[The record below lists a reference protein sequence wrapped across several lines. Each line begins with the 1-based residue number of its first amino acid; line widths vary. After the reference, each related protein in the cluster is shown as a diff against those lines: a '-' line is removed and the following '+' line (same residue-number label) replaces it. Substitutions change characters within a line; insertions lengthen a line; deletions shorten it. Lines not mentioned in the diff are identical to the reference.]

1 MLRNSALVIGTLGAC
16 LAMGATASAG
26 TTNVPNRR
34 AATGDG
40 RWIADQGD
48 GTYRNPV
55 LAGDYSDPDAVRVG
69 DDFYLVSSSFT
80 DVPGLP
86 VLHSRDLVNWTL
98 IGHALNRVPPDDHY
112 RTVRRGGGVW
122 APTIR
127 HRQGRFVIYYPDP
140 DRGIFMVSAVDP
152 KGPWS
157 KPVLVDDTYGAIDPA
172 PFWDDDGTG
181 WLAYA
186 FARSRAG
193 KVNLIAIKRLNAQ
206 GTRTEGVERIIIDAD
221 RMPKV
226 ATSLGPR
233 PWQTTEGPKLY
244 KRDGWY
250 YVFAPS
256 GSVKGGWQG
265 VFRSRRITGP
275 YEGRNV
281 MDQGRSAINGP
292 HQGAWIDTPGGEDW
306 FLHFQD
312 RDAYGRIVYLQPMR
326 WKNGWPVIGAD
337 PDGDGRGEPV
347 ITHRKPNLSAQPLAA
362 PIADDEFDGGYSLAW
377 QFGSNPASEWAG
389 VKDGWLRLKSV
400 TGSPDLYETGA
411 VFSQKLPGLS
421 FCASTLMRLMPLR
434 IGERGGLAVHG
445 VNFAWIGLENRPE
458 GLRVV
463 QVRKQDERPGTVIME
478 TTGPVLK
485 QDRIWLKVCAR
496 PVSIDVP
503 APDFT
508 PYWPSML
515 RDTRMATSFSYSLDG
530 TTYVELGAPFE
541 ARQGRWV
548 GAQIGL
554 FGQAATGTPAA
565 VATTVGNAQ
574 FDWWRIGH

>member
-1 MLRNSALVIGTLGAC
+1 MLRGTSLVALAASFAASVGA
-16 LAMGATASAG
+16 A
-26 TTNVPNRR
+26 P
-34 AATGDG
+34 DQG
-40 RWIADQGD
+40 RWMPDQGD

-98 IGHALNRVPPDDHY
+98 IGHALRHVPPGDHY
-112 RTVRRGGGVW
+112 RTPRRGGGVW
-122 APTIR
+122 APAIR
-127 HRQGRFVIYYPDP
+127 HHGGRFLIYYPDP
-140 DRGIFMVSAVDP
+140 DHGIFMVSAMDP

-157 KPVLVDDTYGAIDPA
+157 DPVLVDDTKGAIDPA
-172 PFWDDDGTG
+172 PFWDDDGKG
-181 WLAYA
+181 WLSYA
-186 FARSRAG
+186 FAKSRAG
-193 KVNLIAIKRLNAQ
+193 KANLIALKRLDAQ
-206 GTRTEGVERIIIDAD
+206 GVKTDGPERIIIDAD
-221 RMPKV
+221 HMPKV
-226 ATSLGPR
+226 ATSVGLR

-250 YVFAPS
+250 YVFVPS

-265 VFRSRRITGP
+265 VFRSRTITGP
-275 YEGRNV
+275 YKGRNV
-281 MDQGRSAINGP
+281 MDKGGTVINGP

-312 RDAYGRIVYLQPMR
+312 RDAYGRIVHLQPMR
-326 WKNGWPVIGAD
+326 WKNGWPVIGVD
-337 PDGDGRGEPV
+337 RDGDGRGEPV
-347 ITHRKPNLSAQPLAA
+347 LAHRKPNLPAQPATA
-362 PIADDEFDGGYSLAW
+362 PIADDEFDDGYSLAW
-377 QFGSNPASEWAG
+377 QFGSNPASDWSRVQEG
-389 VKDGWLRLKSV
+389 QLRLKSV

-411 VFSQKLPGLS
+411 VLSQKLPGLA
-421 FCASTLMRLMPLR
+421 FCANTLMRFAPLR

-458 GLRVV
+458 GMRMV
-463 QVRKQDERPGTVIME
+463 QMRKEGSQPGMPIVE
-478 TTGPVLK
+478 TAGPVLK
-485 QDRIWLKVCAR
+485 QDRIWLKACAT
-496 PVSIDVP
+496 PVGVDVP

-515 RDTRMATSFSYSLDG
+515 RDTRMAVRFSYSLDG
-530 TTYVELGAPFE
+530 AHYVELGPTFE

-554 FGQAATGTPAA
+554 FAQAPIGTAAA
-565 VATTVGNAQ
+565 VATTVGYAQ
-574 FDWWRIGH
+574 FDWWRIGR

>member
-26 TTNVPNRR
+26 TTNVPDRR
-34 AATGDG
+34 AATEDG

-122 APTIR
+122 APAIR

-140 DRGIFMVSAVDP
+140 DRGIFTVSAVDP

-157 KPVLVDDTYGAIDPA
+157 EPVLVDDTHGAIDPA

-186 FARSRAG
+186 FAKSRAG
-193 KVNLIAIKRLNAQ
+193 KANLIAIKRLNAQ
-206 GTRTEGVERIIIDAD
+206 GTKTEGAERIIIDAD

-250 YVFAPS
+250 YVFVPS

-275 YEGRNV
+275 YQGRNV
-281 MDQGRSAINGP
+281 MDQGGSAINGP
-292 HQGAWIDTPGGEDW
+292 HQGAWVDTPGGEDW

-312 RDAYGRIVYLQPMR
+312 RDAYGRIVHLQPMR

-347 ITHRKPNLSAQPLAA
+347 IAHRKPNLSAQPLAV
-362 PIADDEFDGGYSLAW
+362 PIADEEFDGGYSLAW
-377 QFGSNPASEWAG
+377 QFGSNPASDWA
-389 VKDGWLRLKSV
+389 VVNDGWLRLKSV

-411 VFSQKLPGLS
+411 VFSQKLPGLR

-463 QVRKQDERPGTVIME
+463 QIGKEDERPGTAIME
-478 TTGPVLK
+478 TNGPILK

-530 TTYVELGAPFE
+530 KTYVELGAPFE
-541 ARQGRWV
+541 AKQGRWV

-554 FGQAATGTPAA
+554 FGQAAIGTPAA
-565 VATTVGNAQ
+565 VATTVGYAQ
-574 FDWWRIGH
+574 FDWWRIGN